1 MDKVIVAFESEKSC
15 RRIKEIL
22 ENAGAASCIV
32 CRSADQ
38 VRRAVHKQQ
47 LTTVICGYKFS
58 DGSAEELFEDLP
70 TSCAVLLVAVQSI
83 LDLCRSDGIFKLA
96 APVPKGELIAAVR
109 MLLQMGRRLEPFVR
123 PRPRRSA
130 EEEAVIAGA
139 KALLMER
146 RGMTEEQAH
155 RLLQKRSMDSGV
167 RMIQAAQLVL
177 EEL

>member
-1 MDKVIVAFESEKSC
+1 MMDKVIVAFESEKSC

-22 ENAGAASCIV
+22 ENSGTASCIV

-38 VRRAVHKQQ
+38 VKRAVHKQH
-47 LTTVICGYKFS
+47 LTTVVCGYKFS

-70 TSCAVLLVAVQSI
+70 PSCAMLLVAVQSI

-96 APVPKGELIAAVR
+96 APVPKGELAASVR
-109 MLLQMGRRLEPFVR
+109 MLLQMGRRLEQFVR
-123 PRPRRSA
+123 PRRS
-130 EEEAVIAGA
+130 EEEQAVIEEA

-146 RGMTEEQAH
+146 HGMTEEQAH
-155 RLLQKRSMDSGV
+155 RLLQKRSMDSGA
-167 RMIQAAQLVL
+167 RMIQTAQLVL